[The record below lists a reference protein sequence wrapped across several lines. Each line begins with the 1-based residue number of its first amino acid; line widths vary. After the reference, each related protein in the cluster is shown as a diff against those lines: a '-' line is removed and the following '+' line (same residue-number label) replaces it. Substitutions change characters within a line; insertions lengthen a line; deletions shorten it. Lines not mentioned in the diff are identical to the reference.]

1 MYNVGAYGSMIADRV
16 RVEAYAEALRKS
28 VRPGSVVVE
37 IGTGPV
43 ILEVLACQFG
53 AGRVYA
59 IEPGEIIQV
68 AREVAADNDCTEKIQ
83 FFEEL
88 SDRVTLPGRADV
100 VFSDLRAVLPLF
112 QRHIPAIIDARSR
125 FLVPGGTMIPR
136 KDTLWAA
143 IVEAPKPYG
152 ETVDPWD
159 RNPFGQ
165 NLNSAR
171 QIAVN
176 NVRKVRVSPGQLL
189 TGHRL
194 WTTLDYAG
202 VENPDVQG
210 NLELTV
216 ERAGTGHGI
225 VVWFDADLAEDV
237 GFSNAPGAPE
247 TIYGSFF
254 FPWTQPVPLTHGQ
267 TVCVNL
273 AAKLVEN
280 EYLWR
285 WTTRI
290 EPPSGSSTSP
300 VDFDQSQFAGAVL
313 SAAQLR
319 KIAADYIPELSDE
332 GILRRRTFELMDGKL
347 SLEGI
352 ACRLAA
358 EFPQRFSSTEE
369 ALSYAG
375 VVSQE
380 YSR

>member
-37 IGTGPV
+37 IGTGPG
-43 ILEVLACQFG
+43 IFAVLACQFG

-68 AREVAADNDCTEKIQ
+68 AREVAAANDCTEKIQ

-210 NLELTV
+210 NLEWTV

-237 GFSNAPGAPE
+237 GFSNAPYVPE
-247 TIYGSFF
+247 TVYGSLF
-254 FPWTQPVPLTHGQ
+254 FPWTEARPWRR
-267 TVCVNL
+267 
-273 AAKLVEN
+273 AKPFAWALRQNCWKTSTSGDGLRALSRAKDRV
-280 EYLWR
+280 
-285 WTTRI
+285 
-290 EPPSGSSTSP
+290 PPSFILSNRSWPEPCCLPRSFTGWRRTTFRNSPRRGSC
-300 VDFDQSQFAGAVL
+300 
-313 SAAQLR
+313 AA
-319 KIAADYIPELSDE
+319 ELSN
-332 GILRRRTFELMDGKL
+332 
-347 SLEGI
+347 
-352 ACRLAA
+352 
-358 EFPQRFSSTEE
+358 
-369 ALSYAG
+369 
-375 VVSQE
+375 
-380 YSR
+380 